1 MPSEN
6 RSFQHFAIV
15 LLLLVVLAGSAVQ
28 EFWIS
33 RDRDALA
40 TQTVFEDG
48 FYYLQT
54 ARNIAQGRGS
64 VSSGDVPHNGYH
76 PLWMLLSAAM
86 FRLTDGGLA
95 AIRAV
100 LVLGV
105 LFTALATFA
114 LYGVLRRLGCGTPA
128 ACAAALFY
136 FLNPWTQRLAT
147 SGLEAPLNALT
158 IILLTGHLLRFEE
171 RCARR
176 SYYALLA
183 LLYALV
189 YLTRTDNIFLL
200 AAGLLYLLRRARK
213 VERGKQAI
221 PVPANLR
228 ARLVAAG
235 CLALLLVLPWHV
247 WNYARFGAFM
257 QTSASALPVVRK
269 IAFFAQ
275 HPGATGR
282 DLMLHRAFLFG
293 EWFQSSFWYTS
304 LGTLWF
310 LMLGAALGTLRR
322 VSGRRAVAAVAA
334 LAALGL
340 AAYFR
345 AHPAWRALWLLVAA
359 FLGARAC
366 LDPRPEDARRLG
378 AALARLAPLLAAV
391 VCLGFIHKFARLASR
406 EWYYVTPDVFLAL
419 LWGLLSE
426 HVLRAIPGGLRATP
440 SGPPAMRPIPGWALR
455 TIPGW
460 ALRPIPSWAL
470 RAGVGVALFAL
481 PLAMLGEKSRQ
492 AWRERLTAPRGYP
505 LEVAEAFDRFPLATR
520 DERFGATD
528 SGIIGFFCSHPV
540 VNLDGVV
547 NPEAARAIARGK
559 LDSYIES
566 QGIRYLL
573 ITPRMYVPEILGAN
587 YRERF
592 VPCAGL
598 TGQGYIFTPDP
609 AGKKEVPP
617 P

>member
-6 RSFQHFAIV
+6 RSFQHFAVV

-76 PLWMLLSAAM
+76 PLWMLVSAAM

-114 LYGVLRRLGCGTPA
+114 LYGVLRRLGCGAPA

-176 SYYALLA
+176 SYYALLG

-200 AAGLLYLLRRARK
+200 AAGFLYLLVRARK
-213 VERGKQAI
+213 VERGKREI
-221 PVPANLR
+221 PAPANLR
-228 ARLVAAG
+228 ARLVIAG

-275 HPGATGR
+275 HPGATER
-282 DLMLHRAFLFG
+282 DLLLHRVFLLG
-293 EWFQSSFWYTS
+293 EWFQSCLVYTS
-304 LGTLWF
+304 LGSLWF

-322 VSGRRAVAAVAA
+322 VSGGRAVAAVAA

-345 AHPAWRALWLLVAA
+345 AHPAWRALWLLAAA
-359 FLGARAC
+359 FLCARAC
-366 LDPRPEDARRLG
+366 LDARPEDARRLG
-378 AALARLAPLLAAV
+378 GALARLVPLLVAV

-419 LWGLLSE
+419 VWGLLSE
-426 HVLRAIPGGLRATP
+426 HVLRAIPGGLCAAP
-440 SGPPAMRPIPGWALR
+440 SSPPALRP
-455 TIPGW
+455 IPGW
-460 ALRPIPSWAL
+460 ALRPIPSWVL
-470 RAGVGVALFAL
+470 QAGVWAALFAL

-492 AWRERLTAPRGYP
+492 AWRERLTSPRSYP
-505 LEVAEAFDRFPLATR
+505 LEVVEAFDRFPLATR

-528 SGIIGFFCSHPV
+528 SGTIGFFCAHPV

-559 LDSYIES
+559 LDSYIQS

-598 TGQGYIFTPDP
+598 TGQGYVFTPDP
-609 AGKKEVPP
+609 AAKKEVPSP
-617 P
+617 

>member
-1 MPSEN
+1 MSSEN
-6 RSFQHFAIV
+6 RSFQHFAVV

-76 PLWMLLSAAM
+76 PLWMLVSAAM

-105 LFTALATFA
+105 LFTAFATFA
-114 LYGVLRRLGCGTPA
+114 LYGVLRRLGCGAPA

-147 SGLEAPLNALT
+147 SGLEAPLNALM
-158 IILLTGHLLRFEE
+158 IVLLTGHLLRFEE

-200 AAGLLYLLRRARK
+200 AAGFLYLLVRARK
-213 VERGKQAI
+213 LKRGKQAI
-221 PVPANLR
+221 PVPANLP
-228 ARLVAAG
+228 ARLVTAG

-275 HPGATGR
+275 HPGATER
-282 DLMLHRAFLFG
+282 DLLQHRVFLFG
-293 EWFQSSFWYTS
+293 EWFQSCFWYTS

-310 LMLGAALGTLRR
+310 LMLGAALGTLTR
-322 VSGRRAVAAVAA
+322 VAGRRAVAAAAA

-340 AAYFR
+340 VAYFR
-345 AHPAWRALWLLVAA
+345 AYPAWRALWLLSAA
-359 FLGARAC
+359 FMGARAC

-406 EWYYVTPDVFLAL
+406 EWYYVTPDLFLAL
-419 LWGLLSE
+419 LWGVLSE
-426 HVLRAIPGGLRATP
+426 HLLRAIPGGLRAIPGGLRATP
-440 SGPPAMRPIPGWALR
+440 SGPPAMRPIP
-455 TIPGW
+455 
-460 ALRPIPSWAL
+460 SWVL
-470 RAGVGVALFAL
+470 RAGVGAALFAL

-492 AWRERLTAPRGYP
+492 AWRERLTSPRSYP
-505 LEVAEAFDRFPLATR
+505 LEVAEAFDRFPLAAR

-528 SGIIGFFCSHPV
+528 SGIIGFFCAHPV

-587 YRERF
+587 FRERF

-609 AGKKEVPP
+609 AGKKEAPSP
-617 P
+617 